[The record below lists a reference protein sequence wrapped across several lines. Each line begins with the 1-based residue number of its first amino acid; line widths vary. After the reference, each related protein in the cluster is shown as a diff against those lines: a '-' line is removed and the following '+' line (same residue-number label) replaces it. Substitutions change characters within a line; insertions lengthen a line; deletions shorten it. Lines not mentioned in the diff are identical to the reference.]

1 MTVLI
6 IKIAASILIGF
17 FAGPA
22 AVFVFNHM
30 PASWLCEYGEDPAED
45 PRLAAGEK
53 RIKEN
58 PWRWVYAVGFI
69 CLCLRLSLIEYSD
82 GQLSVQP
89 EMTTAT
95 TQLALAGLIACWLM
109 LIIALADLKYMIIP
123 DQFVLLL
130 ALSSI
135 GFVPLWSED
144 FSLAGSGLLPAG
156 GHLAGTAIAW
166 PEGFWQPFIG
176 MAIGG
181 GFMLLCA
188 IAGKLIFR
196 QDAFGFGDVK
206 LCAAIGLVLG
216 INGTIAA
223 VAAAVMISGF
233 AAAAGLASGRY
244 RKDDQKPLG
253 PYLCG
258 CAMAYIIIIM
268 PLM

>member
-22 AVFVFNHM
+22 AVYVFNHM
-30 PASWLCEYGEDPAED
+30 PAGWLCEYGENPAED
-45 PRLAAGEK
+45 PGLAAGEK

-69 CLCLRLSLIEYSD
+69 GLCLRLSLFEYEE
-82 GQLSVQP
+82 GGLLSVQS
-89 EMTTAT
+89 EATTMT
-95 TQLALAGLIACWLM
+95 TQLAAAGLIACWIL
-109 LIIALADLKYMIIP
+109 LIIALADLKFMIIP

-135 GFVPLWSED
+135 GFAPLWRNDS
-144 FSLAGSGLLPAG
+144 SGWETLN
-156 GHLAGTAIAW
+156 
-166 PEGFWQPFIG
+166 GFWQPLIG

-196 QDAFGFGDVK
+196 QEAFGFGDVK
-206 LCAAIGLVLG
+206 LCAAMGLVLG

-223 VAAAVMISGF
+223 VAAAVIISGF
-233 AAAAGLASGRY
+233 VAAAGLVSGRY
-244 RKDDQKPLG
+244 RKGDRKPLG

-258 CAMAYIIIIM
+258 CAIAYIFIAM
-268 PLM
+268 PFA